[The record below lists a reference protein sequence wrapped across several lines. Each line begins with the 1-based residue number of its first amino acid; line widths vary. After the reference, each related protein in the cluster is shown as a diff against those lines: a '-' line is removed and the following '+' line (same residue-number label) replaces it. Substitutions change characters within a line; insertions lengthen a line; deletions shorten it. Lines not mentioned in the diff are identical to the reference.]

1 VTEAAWRAARQV
13 RAALGGLL
21 ARDGVHRIEIGA
33 GADGVPAIL
42 VQVVDAATAAALA
55 LPATIDGVA
64 VAAVVSAPAR
74 PQGRRPA
81 G

>member
-1 VTEAAWRAARQV
+1 VTVATLRAARQV

-33 GADGVPAIL
+33 GADGVPAVL

-64 VAAVVSAPAR
+64 VTTVVSAAPR
-74 PQGRRPA
+74 PQGPRPA